1 MRITPEQRR
10 FLGPARTKHDWV
22 GAEEKTEATPPAPG
36 MAGATPPKNFA
47 GDHVPSGGETFG
59 GPPGAGWTGKSIA
72 AEPGEDREPEE
83 EYAAERP
90 RMRRVER
97 RSALSRV
104 LEVQN
109 IVLLAAGLV
118 VLLLAFYAGKRFDY
132 WRYLMATRRQA
143 QLSAAEANKY
153 PNQSADELVE
163 RAMGEEQLGNW
174 KEAADRLIAAKY
186 RSPMYPGLLHRAG
199 KLYYDHGV
207 FDAADM
213 LFDRAIAFKEDIDT
227 SNYYR
232 GMIANGRGDYAAA
245 ERFYEAASNAAP
257 FNADYLYSWAETLR
271 RDRRPKD
278 ALSRYDQAA
287 MRAREAEANI
297 CRFKI
302 RMAMIESGNSAEVA
316 NDLEAKKA
324 TGALSVDWLMTDA
337 ALRIQDGQLDA
348 AVRLIQEAR
357 ISDRSLLRGHFA
369 ACAGDKVFSEA
380 SNKFPEIAEAC
391 RLQNTPLSRFPL
403 GR

>member
-22 GAEEKTEATPPAPG
+22 GAEEKTEATPPSPG
-36 MAGATPPKNFA
+36 MAGPATPKKFA
-47 GDHVPSGGETFG
+47 DQQVPPAG
-59 GPPGAGWTGKSIA
+59 GPFGAPPATGWPGTSVEG
-72 AEPGEDREPEE
+72 EPEGRGPEE
-83 EYAAERP
+83 EHAAERP
-90 RMRRVER
+90 RMHRVER

-109 IVLLAAGLV
+109 IVLVGAGFVL
-118 VLLLAFYAGKRFDY
+118 LLLAFYAGKRFDY
-132 WRYLMATRRQA
+132 WRYLVLTRRQA
-143 QLSAAEANKY
+143 QLSAAATSKY
-153 PNQSADELVE
+153 PEQTADELVE

-186 RSPMYPGLLHRAG
+186 KNPMYPGVLYRAG
-199 KLYYDHGV
+199 KLYYDHGG
-207 FDAADM
+207 FDSADV
-213 LFDRAIAFKEDIDT
+213 LFDRAIAFKEDVDT

-245 ERFYEAASNAAP
+245 ERFYEAACNAAP

-271 RDRRPKD
+271 RDRRPKE

-297 CRFKI
+297 CRFKM
-302 RMAMIESGNSAEVA
+302 RMAMIEAGNTAEVA
-316 NDLEAKKA
+316 NDLATKK
-324 TGALSVDWLMTDA
+324 TMGALSVDWLMTEA
-337 ALRIQDGQLDA
+337 ALRIQDGQLDE

-357 ISDRSLLRGHFA
+357 ISDRSLLRGHFS
-369 ACAGDKVFSEA
+369 ACAGDKLFSEA

-391 RLQNTPLSRFPL
+391 RLQNAPVPVGL